1 MFLCKKMPGKTH
13 IKSSNKAKQKT
24 EHTYNLPENP
34 IEFYIS
40 EETSAY
46 EKERPFTI
54 YYDDS
59 AHSVKLLKGDCV
71 GILNQAR
78 ENSVDMIFADPL
90 YFLSNGGITCHAGKM
105 VSVNKGKWDKSRG
118 VKENHQ
124 FTLDWLK
131 ACQRV
136 LKPDG
141 TIWVSGTTHII
152 YSIGYAMQELGYK
165 ILNDIIWYKHSLQ
178 PKLSRKYLINSTE
191 IFIWAVKN
199 QKSKHYF
206 DYQLMKKFNNGK
218 QMRNLWRFTG
228 DEEAKQDSIVK
239 GLKDFASII
248 DKKRVKKYIVQR
260 PTDLIKR
267 IILASTKEGDLILD
281 PFCNGSTIGIV
292 TSLLNRKYMGVML
305 KNKYLLNTY
314 VQTEPFVSK
323 DMKLQSQ
330 SKEKFGQ
337 SQTVIYPWN

>member
-1 MFLCKKMPGKTH
+1 MPGKTH

-24 EHTYNLPENP
+24 AHTYNLPENP

-40 EETSAY
+40 EETPVY
-46 EKERPFTI
+46 EKERPFAI
-54 YYDDS
+54 YYDDP
-59 AHSVKLLKGDCV
+59 AHSVKLLKGDCIE
-71 GILNQAR
+71 ILNQAR
-78 ENSVDMIFADPL
+78 ENSVDAIFADPP

-124 FTLDWLK
+124 FTFDWLR

-152 YSIGYAMQELGYK
+152 YSVGFAMQELGYK
-165 ILNDIIWYKHSLQ
+165 ILNNIVWYKPNARS
-178 PKLSRKYLINSTE
+178 KLSHKYLTNATE
-191 IFIWAVKN
+191 VFIWAAKN

-218 QMRNLWRFTG
+218 QMRNVWRFT
-228 DEEAKQDSIVK
+228 DEEEAEQVSIVK

-248 DKKRVKKYIVQR
+248 DKKHIKKYIVQR
-260 PTDLIKR
+260 PIDLIKR
-267 IILASTKEGDLILD
+267 IILASTKEGDLILG
-281 PFCNGSTIGIV
+281 PFCSNSTIGIIA
-292 TSLLNRKYMGVML
+292 SQLNRKYIGIML
-305 KNKYLLNTY
+305 KNKYLVNTFI
-314 VQTEPFVSK
+314 TIEPPKPKNLGCQHKPEMASTP
-323 DMKLQSQ
+323 L
-330 SKEKFGQ
+330 GAA
-337 SQTVIYPWN
+337 IHPWD